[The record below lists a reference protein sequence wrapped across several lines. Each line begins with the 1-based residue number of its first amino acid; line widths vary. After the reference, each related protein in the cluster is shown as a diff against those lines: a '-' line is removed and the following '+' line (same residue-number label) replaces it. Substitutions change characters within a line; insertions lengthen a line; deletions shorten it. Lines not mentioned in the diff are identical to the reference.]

1 MCTMRVLLC
10 LALLATYVMCET
22 SIGKFSSCCT
32 KVSRGKPRDV
42 IENFIIQKEDLP
54 CVHAVIFITNKG
66 NIICST
72 PGLPWVNAKIKEIRK
87 KNEQGNNE

>member
-1 MCTMRVLLC
+1 MWTMRVLLC
-10 LALLATYVMCET
+10 LALVATYVMCDT

-72 PGLPWVNAKIKEIRK
+72 PGLPWVNSKIKEIRK
-87 KNEQGNNE
+87 KNEEGNNQ